1 MELKWTQTFADTHQ
15 LWWYERRVRCAELG
29 IRGTGWDRRW
39 ALVLSHNHA
48 PMDFTHE
55 RSSFDTLEEAK
66 EYTENLVRIIIIGGH
81 HEHT

>member
-1 MELKWTQTFADTHQ
+1 MELKWSQSFADTHQ
-15 LWWYERRVRCAELG
+15 LWWYEKRLRCAE
-29 IRGTGWDRRW
+29 ISPQTGGRW
-39 ALVLSHNHA
+39 ALVLSYNVA

-55 RSSFDTLEEAK
+55 RSRFDTLEEAK